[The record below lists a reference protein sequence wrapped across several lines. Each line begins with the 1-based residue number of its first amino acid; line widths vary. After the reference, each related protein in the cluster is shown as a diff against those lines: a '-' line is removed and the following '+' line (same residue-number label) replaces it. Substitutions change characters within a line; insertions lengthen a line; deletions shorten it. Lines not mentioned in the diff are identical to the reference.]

1 MPSDDRDN
9 AGTPADPSP
18 ATSEIASL
26 GVAELRRRFEA
37 RELTSVE
44 LVTVLLQRIEAVDRT
59 GPSLHS
65 VLAVSDDALEVAA
78 QLDAERA
85 SGRVRGPLHGIPV
98 LVKDNIDTATGALT
112 TAGSL
117 ALATTSPGTDAWV
130 VRRLRSAGAIVLG
143 KTNLSEWAN
152 FRSRHSSSGWSG
164 CGGQTHNPYVLDRT
178 PSGSSSGSGVAVA
191 AGLAPLAL
199 GTETDGSIL
208 SPSGVSGLVGIK
220 PTVGRVSRTG
230 VVPVSA
236 SQDTVGPMARTVAD
250 AAELLGVISGPD
262 PADPATRARRGGQ
275 LQNVA
280 TLGPSGLRGVRL
292 GVARSEFFW
301 QSARAEALVEDAL
314 AVIAAAGA
322 IMVDPANLPAS
333 AALRQSSDEMTVML
347 TEFKVGVEAYLRT
360 RHTPGSDVPRS
371 LAQLIE
377 FNASHSAEELPWF
390 GQDLF
395 IEAEDTGGL
404 EDPGYR
410 KARARGWRRSR
421 AQGIDAALS
430 QHEVTALVAP
440 TTSSAWCIDLVN
452 GDSRTAGSGYK
463 AAAIAGYPAI
473 TLPIGLVSGLPI
485 GISLIGRAWDERRL
499 IEVAAGVEVALKV
512 ALRPTFLSA
521 VEA

>member
-1 MPSDDRDN
+1 
-9 AGTPADPSP
+9 
-18 ATSEIASL
+18 
-26 GVAELRRRFEA
+26 
-37 RELTSVE
+37 
-44 LVTVLLQRIEAVDRT
+44 
-59 GPSLHS
+59 
-65 VLAVSDDALEVAA
+65 
-78 QLDAERA
+78 
-85 SGRVRGPLHGIPV
+85 V

-117 ALATTSPGTDAWV
+117 ALATTRPGTDAWV
-130 VRRLRSAGAIVLG
+130 VRQLRSAGAIVLG

-152 FRSRHSSSGWSG
+152 FRSRHSSSGWSA
-164 CGGQTHNPYVLDRT
+164 CGGQTRNPYVLDRT

-236 SQDTVGPMARTVAD
+236 TQDTVGPMARSVAD
-250 AAELLGVISGPD
+250 AAELLAAISGPD
-262 PADPATRARRGGQ
+262 PTDPATPEVRRGGR
-275 LQNVA
+275 LERVG

-292 GVARSEFFW
+292 GVSRSEFFW
-301 QSARAEALVEDAL
+301 QSARAEALVEEAL

-333 AALRQSSDEMTVML
+333 AALRQSGDEMIVML

-360 RHTPGSDVPRS
+360 RHTRGADVPRS
-371 LAQLIE
+371 LAELIE
-377 FNASHSAEELPWF
+377 FNSSHSAEELRWF

-395 IEAEDTGGL
+395 IDAEDTGGL
-404 EDPGYR
+404 DDPGYR
-410 KARARGWRRSR
+410 KARARGLRRSR

-430 QHEVTALVAP
+430 QHGVTALVVP

-452 GDSRTAGSGYK
+452 GDSRMAGSGYK
-463 AAAIAGYPAI
+463 AAAIAGYPSI

-485 GISLIGRAWDERRL
+485 GISLIGKAWDERHL
-499 IEVAAGVEVALKV
+499 IEVAAGVEAALKV
-512 ALRPTFLSA
+512 ALSPAFLPT

>member
-1 MPSDDRDN
+1 MVSDDRGH
-9 AGTPADPSP
+9 AGPAEDPSP

-26 GVAELRRRFEA
+26 GVAELRRRFDA
-37 RELTSVE
+37 REMTSVE
-44 LVTVLLQRIEAVDRT
+44 LLTLLLERIEAIDRK
-59 GPSLHS
+59 GPSLHA
-65 VLAVSDDALEVAA
+65 VLAVSDDALDVAA
-78 QLDAERA
+78 QLDAERSA
-85 SGRVRGPLHGIPV
+85 GRVRGPLHGIPV
-98 LVKDNIDTATGALT
+98 LVKDNIDTATGAPT

-117 ALATTSPGTDAWV
+117 ALATTRPGADAWV
-130 VRRLRSAGAIVLG
+130 VRQLRSAGAIVLG

-164 CGGQTHNPYVLDRT
+164 CGGQTRNPYVLDRS

-208 SPSGVSGLVGIK
+208 SPSAVSGLVGIK

-236 SQDTVGPMARTVAD
+236 TQDTVGPMARSVAD
-250 AAELLGVISGPD
+250 AAELLAVISGPD
-262 PADPATRARRGGQ
+262 PADPATRARRAGRLEKVG
-275 LQNVA
+275 

-301 QSARAEALVEDAL
+301 QSARAEALVEEAL
-314 AVIAAAGA
+314 AVMAAAGA

-333 AALRQSSDEMTVML
+333 AALRQSGDEMTVML

-360 RHTPGSDVPRS
+360 RHAPGADVPRS
-371 LAQLIE
+371 LAELIE
-377 FNASHSAEELPWF
+377 FNTSHSAEELHWF

-395 IEAEDTGGL
+395 IDAERTSGL
-404 EDPGYR
+404 DGPLYR
-410 KARARGWRRSR
+410 KARARGLRRSR

-430 QHEVTALVAP
+430 EHGVTALVAP
-440 TTSSAWCIDLVN
+440 TTSPAWCIDLVN
-452 GDSRTAGSGYK
+452 GDSRMAGSGYK

-485 GISLIGRAWDERRL
+485 GISLIGRAWDERHL
-499 IEVAAGVEVALKV
+499 IEVAAGIEAALKV
-512 ALRPTFLSA
+512 AVRPAFLPA
-521 VEA
+521 AEA